1 MSSIF
6 NSDYIN
12 KTYKDSNI
20 DYPLKMAKYFID
32 VYNIPIG
39 SKILDIGCGNGL
51 VANAFTLLGM
61 EVFGIDISE
70 SALENLDNNRFIKY
84 NLQHKNY
91 PINSEMFDY
100 IFSKSVVEH
109 LIEPDVL
116 IDESYRLLKPNGTFF
131 CLTPSW
137 KHTCKEAFY
146 IDHTHVTPFTKY
158 SLNTICELSGFE
170 AKTTYFYQLPV
181 LWRNPVFSVFR
192 WLIARLPITYSPFG
206 RVFINTKINKIVR
219 FSKEA
224 MLLTVAIKK

>member
-32 VYNIPIG
+32 KYGIPLG
-39 SKILDIGCGNGL
+39 SKILDVGCGNGL
-51 VANAFTLLGM
+51 FAYAFTLLGM
-61 EVFGIDISE
+61 DVYGIDISE
-70 SALENLDNNRFIKY
+70 SALENLDETRFIKY
-84 NLQHKNY
+84 NLQEKNY
-91 PINSEMFDY
+91 PIDSEMFDY
-100 IFSKSVVEH
+100 VFSKSVVEH
-109 LIEPDVL
+109 LNEPDVL
-116 IDESYRLLKPNGTFF
+116 IDESYRVLKPKGAFF

-137 KHTCKEAFY
+137 KHTYKEAFY

-170 AKTTYFYQLPV
+170 AKTIYFYQLPL
-181 LWRNPVFSVFR
+181 LWKNSVFTIFR
-192 WLIARLPITYSPFG
+192 WLIAILPISYSPFG
-206 RVFINTKINKIVR
+206 RVCVNNQINKIVR